1 MSTLKKSY
9 RLATQAA
16 EIAVAAPQVIAM
28 RTARMAM
35 AGTNPSA
42 KDQREFYQMGAE
54 KVEAFSE
61 AWMAMT
67 MQMWKAQQEF
77 MFMWMRSFNPY
88 FGSGLSFEQSSKHL
102 EAATLNV
109 LSKGIS
115 PVHKRVVSNAKRLS
129 RS

>member
-1 MSTLKKSY
+1 MSTFKKSY

-28 RTARMAM
+28 RTTRMAL
-35 AGTNPSA
+35 AGANPSA
-42 KDQREFYQMGAE
+42 QDQHEFYQMGAE
-54 KVEAFSE
+54 KVEAFTE
-61 AWMAMT
+61 AWMAMAT
-67 MQMWKAQQEF
+67 QMWKAQNEF
-77 MFMWMRSFNPY
+77 MWMWMRSFNPY
-88 FGSGLSFEQSSKHL
+88 FGQAMSLEQSAKQF

-109 LSKGIS
+109 LSKGIA